1 VSSDPFLS
9 VQRDLEDA
17 VRPRRA
23 HPKGWEP
30 GVDTARGVIVA
41 TSADATPPADWSAI
55 VRELGLDPAVWTV
68 DESQPVQVRSWDS
81 GSQRLYYYRA
91 TVVPVRALADRVD
104 VDRLIAAAK
113 RRKAP
118 RLPEAGAGRALV
130 VCLADWQAGKND
142 AGGFES
148 LLDRV
153 MALKAAVPARVRELQ
168 RAGRPIDQLVVAG
181 LGDLMEGCDGHYPME
196 TFSVELDRR
205 AQLRA
210 VRRLILEL
218 LTEWA
223 KLAPRVI
230 VLAVPGNHGE
240 HRKGGKAFTTFED
253 NDDVAVFEVLMEI
266 AAAAPDLFG
275 HFSWVLPSG
284 DMTVTLDLC
293 GTVVGFVHG
302 HQARRAAPKGRL
314 VGWWSDKQAARHPIG
329 DADVLVSAHYHH
341 LAVLQDGP
349 RTWLQ
354 CPALDGGSRWF
365 EEQGGPPSVP
375 GTLTFTCDQNGWD
388 DLRVLR

>member
-1 VSSDPFLS
+1 M
-9 VQRDLEDA
+9 
-17 VRPRRA
+17 RPRRA

-41 TSADATPPADWSAI
+41 ASADGTPPADWSAI
-55 VRELGLDPAVWTV
+55 VSELGLDPAAWTV

-81 GSQRLYYYRA
+81 GSQRMYYYRA

-118 RLPEAGAGRALV
+118 RLPDAGADRALV

-142 AGGFES
+142 AGGFEA
-148 LLDRV
+148 LLERV
-153 MALKAAVPARVRELQ
+153 MALKVAVPARVRELK

-181 LGDLMEGCDGHYPME
+181 LGDLMEGCDGHYAME

-210 VRRLILEL
+210 VRRLLLEL

-223 KLAPRVI
+223 NLAPRVI

-253 NDDVAVFEVLMEI
+253 NDDVAVFEVLSEI
-266 AAAAPDLFG
+266 AAAAPALFG
-275 HFSWVLPSG
+275 HFAWVLPSG

-302 HQARRAAPKGRL
+302 HQARRSAPKGRL

-375 GTLTFTCDQNGWD
+375 GTLTFTCDRNGWD